1 MIEIPENPTMNAV
14 MENVARIS
22 ADYMGTLVDILSD
35 RNTDS
40 GTIIHNYVIPWA
52 YEAEKAYR
60 ATAEEREAEGDYLD
74 WLDEFVQNKIN
85 ELRKESGKSGSFT
98 LTFKGK
104 KYPAV
109 ETRFGT
115 VATKSLEKVLLDE
128 HGSPI
133 DQEAYDLDC
142 RVFFYVP
149 DEEILKGVG
158 SVEKYVRDNIGRK
171 E

>member
-1 MIEIPENPTMNAV
+1 MDKFDVNAV

-35 RNTDS
+35 RNIDS
-40 GTIIHNYVIPWA
+40 GTIINYYVIPWA

-60 ATAEEREAEGDYLD
+60 ATADEREANGDYLD
-74 WLDEFVQNKIN
+74 WLDEFVQSKIN

-128 HGSPI
+128 HGAPV
-133 DQEAYDLDC
+133 DKEAYDLDC
-142 RVFFYVP
+142 RVFFFVP
-149 DEEILKGVG
+149 DGEISKNVD
-158 SVEKYVRDNIGRK
+158 SIEKYVRDNINWRD
-171 E
+171 